1 MNLRE
6 IAGGQPQNRVL
17 QRKLQQQQ
25 KQIAQ
30 LEAENQWLRE
40 QLAKTTA
47 KEGKTTASI
56 FQRRK

>member
-25 KQIAQ
+25 KQITQ

-40 QLAKTTA
+40 QLKKAAGREDKPRA
-47 KEGKTTASI
+47 PI